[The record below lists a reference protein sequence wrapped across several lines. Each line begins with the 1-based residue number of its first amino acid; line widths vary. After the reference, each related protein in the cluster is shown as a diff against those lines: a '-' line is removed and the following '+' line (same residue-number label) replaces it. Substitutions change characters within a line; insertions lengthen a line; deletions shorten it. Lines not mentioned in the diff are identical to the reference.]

1 MILGENFS
9 LLARSEPRTKKNRQE
24 GVLKAD
30 NSRKLAIRL
39 AVASIILCP
48 IVGWVQ
54 GPFPAGKGRDSVVIV
69 CSQCHPLTRISDSAL
84 NAEQWELTN
93 RLGGYWQRLA
103 GLVAVVA
110 TPPGGSL
117 RRRVIHAGGWNFGL
131 RGSGTNGRLR

>member
-54 GPFPAGKGRDSVVIV
+54 GPFPAGQGRDSVVIV

-84 NAEQWELTN
+84 NAEQWELTLYDMIARGAPLHKKDLDN
-93 RLGGYWQRLA
+93 VRRYLIENF
-103 GLVAVVA
+103 A
-110 TPPGGSL
+110 TDE
-117 RRRVIHAGGWNFGL
+117 R
-131 RGSGTNGRLR
+131 